1 MKLYGIRNC
10 DTVKKARAWLAD
22 QGIEMTFHDF
32 KSEGVTMDQLDR
44 WVKAVSWETL
54 LNRKGTTWRG
64 LPDEV
69 KDGVT
74 DAASAKRVMLENPS
88 VIKRPVLEL
97 DDKVNVGF
105 SPEKYNE
112 LFGYR

>member
-10 DTVKKARAWLAD
+10 DTVKKARAWLAEHR
-22 QGIEMTFHDF
+22 IEMTFHDF
-32 KSEGVTMDQLDR
+32 KSEGVTMDHLDR

-69 KDGVT
+69 KDSVT
-74 DAASAKRVMLENPS
+74 DAASAKQVMLENPS

>member
-112 LFGYR
+112 LFDYR